1 MILVQ
6 IECVTVLCRCDELG
20 TDRVCD
26 CCAGVMNL
34 VWIEYVTVLCRCD
47 ELGTDRVTVVQV

>member
-1 MILVQ
+1 MNLVW

-26 CCAGVMNL
+26 C
-34 VWIEYVTVLCRCD
+34 I
-47 ELGTDRVTVVQV
+47 VQV